1 MMPGQWYCIIIRYL
15 HSYRDAVWL
24 TMLLTPKMLQQAE
37 DVNPHLLDSSRST
50 RFRSVTLALLIIIGP
65 AISLASWFV
74 PALNR
79 PIFSDSLAH
88 VIIAGASALL
98 AIILAFLVLQ
108 AARRARDSRVLLIGM
123 ALLACALIF
132 LVHAIATPNV
142 MMIGYG
148 KATGLSALLSLVAGG
163 IGFGLSAFSVHPI
176 LDRLLMQHARKVILL
191 LFCSWAV
198 LVWWMLSTPT
208 TPAPSDPAVLPTATS
223 ATTPSVEYPLAH
235 DHTLTPATLPPIAM
249 QAFFGLGVIGYSFAV
264 WRYYR
269 LYRQAPSEIGQA
281 VLYGIT
287 FFGIALMIQHI
298 SVTYSALFWIY
309 HLLEML
315 GSGVITT
322 AVLLTYRRRLLDE
335 TLLENL
341 FLPGTRARIQTNY
354 AHALDELIALL
365 AGGEQPTTQLRR
377 TLQERFGLGESQV
390 QALER
395 AAAAVAQERQQRAEL
410 EQLNMT
416 LRQLEYDKEQLTQMV
431 VHDLKNPLT
440 AIVGFLE
447 ILHHGQLTPDQNEL
461 VEGGLRSGKNLSGL
475 IGDLLDIAKMRE
487 GHLTLNR
494 SSIAMHALLH
504 DCATELHYWADQ
516 DAKTI
521 NIECDQH
528 LRIYADQRLLRRILL
543 NLISNAI
550 KHTPMRTHI
559 LIRAVHVPQRPGWNT
574 LEVIDNGN
582 GIAVDRLDRI
592 FERFE
597 SGSSA
602 PTARQESTGLGL
614 AFCRMATA
622 AHDGV
627 IEVESTINQGTTFRI
642 LLPNN
647 ET

>member
-1 MMPGQWYCIIIRYL
+1 
-15 HSYRDAVWL
+15 
-24 TMLLTPKMLQQAE
+24 MLLTPKMLQQAE
-37 DVNPHLLDSSRST
+37 DVNTHPLGTSRST
-50 RFRSVTLALLIIIGP
+50 RFRSVILALLILIGP
-65 AISLASWFV
+65 ALSLASWLV

-88 VIIAGASALL
+88 VAIAGASAFL

-123 ALLACALIF
+123 ALLSCALIF
-132 LVHAIATPNV
+132 LIHAIATPNV

-148 KATGLSALLSLVAGG
+148 MATGLSALLSLVAGG

-198 LVWWMLSTPT
+198 LVWWMLSPPT
-208 TPAPSDPAVLPTATS
+208 TS
-223 ATTPSVEYPLAH
+223 ATSDPPVLPALSSTTTSSVEYPLTH
-235 DHTLTPATLPPIAM
+235 DHTLTPATLPPIAT
-249 QAFFGLGVIGYSFAV
+249 QGFFWLGAVGYTFAV
-264 WRYYR
+264 WRYYH
-269 LYRQAPSEIGQA
+269 LYRRAPSEIGQA

-287 FFGIALMIQHI
+287 FFGIALMMQSI

-365 AGGEQPTTQLRR
+365 ARGEQPTTQLRR

-447 ILHHGQLTPDQNEL
+447 ILHHDQLTPDQNEL

-494 SSIAMHALLH
+494 SSIAMHALIQ
-504 DCATELHYWADQ
+504 DCATELHYWAAQ
-516 DAKTI
+516 DAKII

-528 LRIYADQRLLRRILL
+528 LHIYADQRLIRRILL
-543 NLISNAI
+543 NLLSNAI
-550 KHTPMRTHI
+550 KHTPYRTHI
-559 LIRAVHVPQRPGWNT
+559 LIRAVQVPHRPGCNM
-574 LEVIDNGN
+574 LAVIDNGS
-582 GIAVDRLDRI
+582 GIAADRLERI

-602 PTARQESTGLGL
+602 PTTGQVSTGLGL
-614 AFCRMATA
+614 AFCRMATE
-622 AHDGV
+622 AHNGS
-627 IEVESTINQGTTFRI
+627 IEVESVINQGTTFRI
-642 LLPNN
+642 WLPNN
-647 ET
+647 ES

>member
-24 TMLLTPKMLQQAE
+24 TMLLTPKMVQQAE

-50 RFRSVTLALLIIIGP
+50 RFRSVILALLIMIGP

-88 VIIAGASALL
+88 VIIVGASALL

-132 LVHAIATPNV
+132 LVHAIATPSV

-176 LDRLLMQHARKVILL
+176 LDRLLVQHARKVILL

-208 TPAPSDPAVLPTATS
+208 LPATSDPAVLSAAS
-223 ATTPSVEYPLAH
+223 ATTSSVEH

-249 QAFFGLGVIGYSFAV
+249 QVFFGLGAIGYSFAV

-287 FFGIALMIQHI
+287 FFGIALMMQRI

-447 ILHHGQLTPDQNEL
+447 ILHHEQLTPDQNEL

-494 SSIAMHALLH
+494 NSIAMHALIQ
-504 DCATELHYWADQ
+504 DCATELHYWAAQ
-516 DAKTI
+516 DAKII
-521 NIECDQH
+521 NIECNQD
-528 LRIYADQRLLRRILL
+528 LYMCADQRLIRRILL
-543 NLISNAI
+543 NLLSNAI
-550 KHTPMRTHI
+550 KHTPYRTHI
-559 LIRAVHVPQRPGWNT
+559 LIRAVQAPHHLGWNM

-582 GIAVDRLDRI
+582 GIAADRLDRI

-602 PTARQESTGLGL
+602 PTAGQTSTGLGL
-614 AFCRMATA
+614 AFCRMATE
-622 AHDGV
+622 AHNGS
-627 IEVESTINQGTTFRI
+627 IEVESAINQGTTFRI
-642 LLPNN
+642 WLPNN
-647 ET
+647 ES